1 MDDVV
6 LVLLR
11 SILDLENAVFTVG
24 REEGLLASH
33 YLQLVLFG
41 QDLL

>member
-11 SILDLENAVFTVG
+11 SILDLENAVLTVG

-33 YLQLVLFG
+33 YLQLVLLG